1 MKTPMKGRSNE
12 YLNSKL
18 KLKGTIIKGVGGLYY
33 VMIDSDNDSIDTLAS
48 SEVQG
53 VSNNIQ
59 DPAQPMPSVITYANS
74 VIQCRARGLFR
85 KDGIM
90 PTVGDR
96 VIVETF
102 AYSGEAALSRKDESV
117 ITEILPRRSILTRP
131 SVANIDIIFVII
143 SAAKPAPSFTTSD
156 RLICIVERAGIEP
169 VVIVTKRDLDE
180 SKASEIVETYEKCGI
195 RTFCVSATTG
205 EGTDL
210 LYSYIASLGE
220 GALTAFAGVSGAGK
234 STLLNRLYPNLNLK
248 TGDISRKTQRGRH
261 TTRHVELL
269 RTDVGVF
276 IADTPGF
283 SFIDFEHAGVG
294 YFPARELAG
303 CFREFSPYIGSCKYK
318 KCTHLR
324 EEGCAIIAAVADD
337 IIPQR
342 RHKSYVEIYEIL
354 KRHHPWD

>member
-1 MKTPMKGRSNE
+1 
-12 YLNSKL
+12 L

-33 VMIDSDNDSIDTLAS
+33 VMIDSDNDNIDALAS
-48 SEVQG
+48 SEAQG
-53 VSNNIQ
+53 ASNNNIQ
-59 DPAQPMPSVITYANS
+59 DPAHTASSVLHLAHS

-85 KDGIM
+85 KDGIT

-96 VIVETF
+96 VIIETF
-102 AYSGEAALSRKDESV
+102 AYNRGKRPPAREDESL

-143 SAAKPAPSFTTSD
+143 SAAKPAPSFTTAD

-180 SKASEIVETYEKCGI
+180 SKASEIAEIYEKCGI
-195 RTFCVSATTG
+195 RTFCVSAATG
-205 EGTDL
+205 DGTGL

-234 STLLNRLYPNLNLK
+234 STLLNRLYPGLNLK
-248 TGDISRKTQRGRH
+248 TGDVSRKTQRGRH
-261 TTRHVELL
+261 TTRHVELF

-283 SFIDFEHAGVG
+283 SFIDFEHAASG
-294 YFPARELAG
+294 
-303 CFREFSPYIGSCKYK
+303 
-318 KCTHLR
+318 
-324 EEGCAIIAAVADD
+324 
-337 IIPQR
+337 
-342 RHKSYVEIYEIL
+342 IL
-354 KRHHPWD
+354 PRQ

>member
-1 MKTPMKGRSNE
+1 MKGNSNE
-12 YLNSKL
+12 YLDSKL
-18 KLKGTIIKGVGGLYY
+18 RLKGTIIKGVGGLYY
-33 VMIDSDNDSIDTLAS
+33 VMIDSDNDNVDALAP
-48 SEVQG
+48 SEAPG
-53 VSNNIQ
+53 ASNNTSQ
-59 DPAQPMPSVITYANS
+59 DPAHSASSVSALAHS

-85 KDGIM
+85 KDGIT

-96 VIVETF
+96 VIIETL
-102 AYSGEAALSRKDESV
+102 AHNGDATTAREDESL

-131 SVANIDIIFVII
+131 SVANIDVIFVII
-143 SAAKPAPSFTTSD
+143 SAAKPSPSFTTAD

-180 SKASEIVETYEKCGI
+180 SKASEIAEIYEKCGI
-195 RTFCVSATTG
+195 RTFCVSAATG
-205 EGTDL
+205 EGTDS

-248 TGDISRKTQRGRH
+248 TGDVSRKTQRGRH
-261 TTRHVELL
+261 TTRHVELF

-283 SFIDFEHAGVG
+283 SFIDFEHSAVG
-294 YFPARELAG
+294 YFPANELAA
-303 CFREFSPYIGSCKYK
+303 CFREFSPYIGMCKYK

-324 EEGCAIIAAVADD
+324 EEGCAIIAAVADG
-337 IIPQR
+337 IIPRR
-342 RHKSYVEIYEIL
+342 RHESYVEIYEIL